1 MKEATR
7 ERVEA
12 GLIIAVVVA
21 CLWLAHVIVTSLQYR
36 REMACR
42 DNWDHGDRSAECAE
56 ILRNA
61 KPEPTPKGAP
71 PRL

>member
-1 MKEATR
+1 MKQKTQDRIETA
-7 ERVEA
+7 
-12 GLIIAVVVA
+12 LMIAAVVA
-21 CLWLAHVIVTSLQYR
+21 CIWFAHVIVTGLQYR